1 MQEIESKEEDLLAE
15 VKDDKDD
22 EGDAEDYEVRFGQS
36 NMTLRRCAG
45 YALSCFAFQFP
56 EVTFGLVQPLLEQAM

>member
-22 EGDAEDYEVRFGQS
+22 EGDAEDYEVRFG
-36 NMTLRRCAG
+36 
-45 YALSCFAFQFP
+45 
-56 EVTFGLVQPLLEQAM
+56 